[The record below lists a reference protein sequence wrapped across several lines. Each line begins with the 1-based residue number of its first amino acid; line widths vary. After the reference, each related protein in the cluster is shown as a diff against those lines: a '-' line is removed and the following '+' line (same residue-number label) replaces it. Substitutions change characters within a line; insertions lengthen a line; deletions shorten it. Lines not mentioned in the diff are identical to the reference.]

1 MTLMNTFCS
10 KILLFKRCCRAGR
23 GNFFFF
29 FFLCSM
35 HIDNEKNKT
44 QREPKIIA
52 YRLTIGAEKIKD
64 YSNL

>member
-1 MTLMNTFCS
+1 MLP
-10 KILLFKRCCRAGR
+10 RGEGR
-23 GNFFFF
+23 FLFF